1 MQLLLSMRIKVVF
14 TFISLII
21 LVSSCEKKISFKL
34 DDTAQKLV
42 VEASIEN
49 GQAPTVVLSNSVD
62 YFSQISPSILES
74 SFVHGADVLISNG
87 TLTHQ
92 LKEYSYSQ
100 DGYTFYY
107 YSIDSSNLATA
118 FAGELN
124 SSYSLKI
131 NTNGK
136 VYNAT
141 TTIPQLTKKIDSLYW
156 KRASDFLPDSLV
168 ALMITATDPPG
179 FGDYVRY
186 YTKDNSDPFY
196 PGINSVFDDQIIDG
210 TTYTL
215 QVDRGYPRNL
225 GLTKDNLIYFNKG
238 DTVTFKLCNI
248 DKATFDFWRTMEF
261 SYASVGN
268 PFSSPT
274 KVLSNISGNGLGY
287 FAGYAAQY
295 RTIIIPK

>member
-1 MQLLLSMRIKVVF
+1 MKTKIIAVSVLFLVG
-14 TFISLII
+14 LIACEKN
-21 LVSSCEKKISFKL
+21 VSFNLNGTEKKI
-34 DDTAQKLV
+34 V

-49 GQAPTVVLSNSVD
+49 GQAPNVVLSNSIE
-62 YFSQISPSILES
+62 YFAEISPDILQA
-74 SFVHGADVLISNG
+74 SFVHDAAILVSNG
-87 TLTHQ
+87 VQTHK
-92 LKEYSYSQ
+92 LKEYSFSQ
-100 DGYTFYY
+100 GGYTFFY

-118 FAGELN
+118 FLGELN
-124 SSYSLKI
+124 KSYTLKI
-131 NTNGK
+131 TVDGK
-136 VYNAT
+136 EYSAV
-141 TTIPQLTKKIDSLYW
+141 TTIPNITKQIDSIFS
-156 KRASDFLPDSLV
+156 KPAPEFLPDSLASLNV
-168 ALMITATDPPG
+168 TATDPPG

-186 YTKDNSDPFY
+186 YTKANDEPFY

-225 GLTKDNLIYFNKG
+225 GLTGDTLIYFKKG

-261 SYASVGN
+261 AYASVGN
-268 PFSSPT
+268 PFSTPT

-295 RTIIIPK
+295 HTVVIPK